1 MACHLIDNA
10 QANPLM
16 LRDNLRLLERLH
28 ESDHFDVT
36 ARKCAR
42 CGQLFI
48 YTFLEYTTAK
58 FEDEKYSFWIPITPE
73 IMDAIKD
80 ATARH
85 GWGILYSA
93 MGELVK
99 DLPHYCWNPDDR
111 FYWSESGDP
120 IISTRFIAV

>member
-1 MACHLIDNA
+1 MACHLIGNTD
-10 QANPLM
+10 ANPLV
-16 LRDNLRLLERLH
+16 LRDNLKLVERLY

-36 ARKCAR
+36 VRRCSK

-58 FEDEKYSFWIPITPE
+58 FEDETYSFWIPITQE
-73 IMDAIKD
+73 ILDGIKN

-85 GWGILYSA
+85 GWEILYGA
-93 MGELVK
+93 MGELVR
-99 DLPHYCWNPDDR
+99 DLPHYCWNPDDL
-111 FYWSESGDP
+111 FYWSKSGDP